1 MGPVTAGLCF
11 LPMSV
16 AAFITAAMSGRVLAG
31 RVTARTQIGV
41 GLLLIAAGAAAQ
53 MAGGGGSSWTVLV
66 PGLVVPGVGGGLG
79 TPMLVSTAV
88 AAGRDQRAREADGG
102 GGQAPERGG
111 GAGAA

>member
-16 AAFITAAMSGRVLAG
+16 AAFITVAMAGRVLAG
-31 RVTARTQIGV
+31 RVPARTQIGV

-53 MAGGGGSSWTVLV
+53 MAVGGGSSWTVLV
-66 PGLVVPGVGGGLG
+66 PGLVVTGVGVGLA

-88 AAGRDQRAREADGG
+88 AAVGYQRAGMAS
-102 GGQAPERGG
+102 
-111 GAGAA
+111 GAV